1 MITKTFVGLFIFN
14 MLVTGSIGL
23 GLVSLLVYAPFVFVF
38 VVVVGIAGMITC
50 RQIRKQ
56 IRKEIMIRRL
66 ARRW

>member
-1 MITKTFVGLFIFN
+1 

-56 IRKEIMIRRL
+56 IRKDMMIRRL